1 MGPDKWAQPYTSV
14 VLDHCAEEGSKKLLV
29 FSPAFVADCLETLI
43 EISVEYQEEFVEKGG
58 ERVDLVPSLN
68 DDPRWISALKD
79 LVLSYAK

>member
-1 MGPDKWAQPYTSV
+1 
-14 VLDHCAEEGSKKLLV
+14 
-29 FSPAFVADCLETLI
+29 VADCLETLI